1 MYKQKNK
8 NELKNYDKS
17 TLFKMN
23 GVQSK
28 LISLSNESSTKS
40 NYEYEYTF
48 NQAKCLTEAEA
59 HAMCSNS
66 FRFKIDPF
74 WVLFGIVQMEASS

>member
-1 MYKQKNK
+1 
-8 NELKNYDKS
+8 
-17 TLFKMN
+17 MN
-23 GVQSK
+23 RPQ
-28 LISLSNESSTKS
+28 KS